1 MSKLKD
7 FLNLKLANFKVFI
20 DQQFEILKTKGMEIE
35 ESKINN
41 IRKDLLEFENNLS
54 QFVQQ
59 MNYLEGRE
67 IDDCVK
73 LFLLKYEIDINQI
86 KQFIDYEK
94 LKKYIEMFL
103 EVIKQ

>member
-59 MNYLEGRE
+59 MNYL
-67 IDDCVK
+67 
-73 LFLLKYEIDINQI
+73 
-86 KQFIDYEK
+86 
-94 LKKYIEMFL
+94 
-103 EVIKQ
+103 